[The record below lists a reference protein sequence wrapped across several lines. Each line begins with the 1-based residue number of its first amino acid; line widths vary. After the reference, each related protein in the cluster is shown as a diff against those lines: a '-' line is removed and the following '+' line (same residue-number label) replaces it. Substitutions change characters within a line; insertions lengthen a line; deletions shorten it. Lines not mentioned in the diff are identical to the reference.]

1 MNDNIPKANPKVS
14 PPHIPAPAV
23 VNEPVR
29 YAIVADF
36 KSPWAKMVEFRNG
49 EFIRWDDY
57 AVIRKE
63 RDELKSDVKRLNT
76 ELSETRGPLEQ
87 YEEHFEYANNVIKN
101 LENEVKRLK
110 ALEPIKTVSLL
121 TDSTNWVAIGAY
133 ADAMEENARLKA
145 DNEKLMTNPT
155 SRILREERDNNLK
168 LKKEF
173 EFLKSQYSEAIAHF
187 REMRIENESINEKA
201 ERLSKWMNEICEDA
215 EARMDS
221 GQLVGFKLLNIKR
234 KWEIEKKGKP
244 SV

>member
-1 MNDNIPKANPKVS
+1 MSNNIPKANPKVS

-29 YAIVADF
+29 YSIVADF
-36 KSPWAKMVEFRNG
+36 KAPWAKMVEFRNG

-87 YEEHFEYANNVIKN
+87 YEEHFEYANNVINN

-110 ALEPIKTVSLL
+110 ALDSIKTVSL
-121 TDSTNWVAIGAY
+121 TDSTNWTTIGAY
-133 ADAMEENARLKA
+133 AEAMEENARLKVE
-145 DNEKLMTNPT
+145 NEKLMTNPT

-168 LKKEF
+168 LKKEV
-173 EFLKSQYSEAIAHF
+173 EFLKGQYSEAIAHF
-187 REMRIENESINEKA
+187 REMRIEKESINEKVK
-201 ERLSKWMNEICEDA
+201 RLGKWMDEIFEDA

-234 KWEIEKKGKP
+234 RWEIEKKGNP